1 MEQFD
6 LNTDELENLPLF
18 YRKVY
23 YNTLT
28 SKEEEGRLFRYNSD
42 LQCEM
47 MRSDYPVREI
57 SKTVNHKIFRV
68 KKDE

>member
-6 LNTDELENLPLF
+6 LSTDELENLPLF
-18 YRKVY
+18 YRKIY

-47 MRSDYPVREI
+47 MRSDYAVREI